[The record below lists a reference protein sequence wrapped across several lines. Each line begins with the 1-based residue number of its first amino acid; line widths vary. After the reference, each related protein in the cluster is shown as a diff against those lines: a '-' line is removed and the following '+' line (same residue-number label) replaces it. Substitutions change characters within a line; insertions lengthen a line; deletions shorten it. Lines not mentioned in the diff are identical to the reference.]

1 MSTNVGKVRID
12 RATEQQVRANEHLE
26 AGEELLRSAL
36 VRRKK
41 VRAGFFRRRRI
52 DAEFLALT
60 KDHVIHSEYD
70 WPYHFIVTRIPYSEI
85 AEADVIADGTELI
98 LRIEK
103 IGLIVAKLG
112 DEAGAWLEDIQAR
125 RDVA

>member
-12 RATEQQVRANEHLE
+12 RATEEQVAAGEHIE
-26 AGEELLRSAL
+26 AGEEVLRSAL

-60 KDHVIHSEYD
+60 RDHVIHSEYD
-70 WPYHFIVTRIPYSEI
+70 WPHHFHVTRIPYSEI
-85 AEADVIADGTELI
+85 AEADVVADGRELI
-98 LRIEK
+98 LRVEK
-103 IGLIVAKLG
+103 IGLIVA
-112 DEAGAWLEDIQAR
+112 
-125 RDVA
+125 